1 MEVKA
6 KNCLAP
12 NRWRP
17 SLVICNKEMSNV
29 QKIDKISNIEEVNF
43 NTLLTTWWISMKF
56 SEKI

>member
-12 NRWRP
+12 NRWHP

-43 NTLLTTWWISMKF
+43 NTLLTT
-56 SEKI
+56 